1 MFYTDVDNRERARAK
16 DKNQRRQICW
26 KSNMRIYVGGQKMR
40 NASGQQAAAS
50 KLKMSGSEKI
60 ANRNTSNKTFFSI
73 KCVTEYRVVVVQNNG
88 KEMYKKCTAC
98 ANLLIRLL
106 ILAVFRRL
114 ALLDFIFCFIKL

>member
-1 MFYTDVDNRERARAK
+1 
-16 DKNQRRQICW
+16 
-26 KSNMRIYVGGQKMR
+26 MRIYVGGQKMR

-60 ANRNTSNKTFFSI
+60 ANRNTSNQTFFSI

-88 KEMYKKCTAC
+88 KEMYKKVYCMYKVVFL
-98 ANLLIRLL
+98 LLIRLL

-114 ALLDFIFCFIKL
+114 ALLDFIFCFSKL

>member
-1 MFYTDVDNRERARAK
+1 
-16 DKNQRRQICW
+16 
-26 KSNMRIYVGGQKMR
+26 MRIYVGGQKMR

-88 KEMYKKCTAC
+88 KEMSKKCTAC
-98 ANLLIRLL
+98 AKLLIRLL

>member
-98 ANLLIRLL
+98 AKLLIRLL

>member
-1 MFYTDVDNRERARAK
+1 
-16 DKNQRRQICW
+16 
-26 KSNMRIYVGGQKMR
+26 MRIYVGGQKMR

>member
-1 MFYTDVDNRERARAK
+1 
-16 DKNQRRQICW
+16 
-26 KSNMRIYVGGQKMR
+26 MRIYVGGQKMR

-98 ANLLIRLL
+98 TKLLIRLL